1 MIKYDKPFVAQSFR
15 KNDLTFAPKITAM
28 DTFLL
33 EFIVSNATMEHH
45 RAKFQKIRPL
55 ALKLL
60 VLEPKKY

>member
-33 EFIVSNATMEHH
+33 EFIVSNATM
-45 RAKFQKIRPL
+45 
-55 ALKLL
+55 
-60 VLEPKKY
+60 